1 LERRF
6 TRSDLQKSVVEE
18 QADSLRLLIVVG
30 GHGAFVAT
38 FGNRA
43 VCDANGLD
51 LLQRRWHGEDV
62 ILCAFDV
69 MGQLSAVSSG
79 DRSRDGS
86 SIH

>member
-1 LERRF
+1 M
-6 TRSDLQKSVVEE
+6 
-18 QADSLRLLIVVG
+18 I
-30 GHGAFVAT
+30 
-38 FGNRA
+38 

-51 LLQRRWHGEDV
+51 LLQRRRHDEDV

-69 MGQLSAVSSG
+69 MGQLSTISSG